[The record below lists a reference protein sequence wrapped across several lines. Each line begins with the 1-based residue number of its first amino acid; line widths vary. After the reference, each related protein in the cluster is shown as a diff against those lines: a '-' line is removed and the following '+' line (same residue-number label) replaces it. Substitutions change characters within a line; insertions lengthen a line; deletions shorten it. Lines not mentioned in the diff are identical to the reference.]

1 MRAMFPISTTLGAIV
16 ALYCSSLGQAQP
28 PANLFSPPARTLTA
42 SSRYVSATVFH
53 WYTSTGGQLSGPWR
67 PLEGRPAWTGEPDFW
82 RDQIKQI
89 MSANIDV
96 LYVHLI
102 PSSEEQRVNL
112 FEALSQM
119 RAEGYDV
126 PKVAPFLDPLI
137 TWNEQPP
144 VNLATTAGK
153 DEFVSHYIRFFEQ
166 YYSVNTDAD
175 ADKYLAQMNGRV
187 QLDTWHVH
195 LNTTNISALS
205 RNDVESRL
213 SAEFGAEHPVFN
225 AGIHMVTTAHSPTTL
240 SFTDEKLTQFEINDY
255 FIPTQTGTY
264 RSAQLKP
271 GYWDQN
277 VRNPG
282 SILMR
287 DGGTHYETAWNA
299 AVADPA
305 LRHVNIESWNE
316 YDEGSGVY
324 RANPGQPYIHPGSG
338 NASTDTWS
346 DTNDPLEY
354 IKTTAAGARTFNSVA
369 DRDAKILWHNL
380 PTRMRPGEQGD
391 FQVVVRNDGDMSWT
405 EAQQFRFGQQEFLP
419 GEVLF
424 GPGRYILDDSENEI
438 PTYGGIFRG
447 RPVTFNVHLQAPN
460 TPGVYPTHWAM
471 LQEQVTWF
479 GEALNLPIIVAVDG
493 DYNTDGVVDAT
504 DYVVWRDTRGQ
515 TGGALPADG
524 NTDGSV
530 NNADYNVWKSHF
542 GDTTGSG
549 SLNRVAVAEPS
560 TTLLLT
566 LVAAGLVYI
575 RLRRN
580 PLLGLQFARWGV
592 DNQRHPT

>member
-1 MRAMFPISTTLGAIV
+1 MRTIFPISTTLAAIV
-16 ALYCSSLGQAQP
+16 ALYCSSLAQAQP
-28 PANLFSPPARTLTA
+28 PANLFSSPARTLTT

-67 PLEGRPAWTGEPDFW
+67 PLEGRPAWTGEPAFW
-82 RDQIKQI
+82 RDQIKQM

-96 LYVHLI
+96 MYVHLI
-102 PSSEEQRVNL
+102 PSSEQQRVNL

-119 RAEGYDV
+119 RAQGYDV

-137 TWNEQPP
+137 TWNGKPP
-144 VNLATTAGK
+144 VDLATAAGR
-153 DEFVSHYIRFFEQ
+153 DEFVGQYIRFFEQ
-166 YYSVNTDAD
+166 YYSVNTDAK
-175 ADKYLAQMNGRV
+175 ADNFLAQMNGRV

-195 LNTTNISALS
+195 LNTTNIGALS

-213 SAEFGAEHPVFN
+213 SAKFGAEHPVFN

-277 VRNPG
+277 IRNPG
-282 SILMR
+282 SILPR
-287 DGGTHYETAWNA
+287 DGGTRYAAAWNSA
-299 AVADPA
+299 ISDPA
-305 LRHVNIESWNE
+305 LRHINIESWNE
-316 YDEGSGVY
+316 YDEGSGIY
-324 RANPGQPYIHPGSG
+324 RADPGAPFILPGSG
-338 NASTDTWS
+338 NPSTDTWS

-354 IKTTAAGARTFNSVA
+354 IKTTAAGARTFNSA
-369 DRDAKILWHNL
+369 PDRDARILWHNL
-380 PTRMRPGEQGD
+380 PTRMRPGEERD
-391 FQVVVRNDGDMSWT
+391 FQVVVRNDGDLSWT

-424 GPGRYILDDSENEI
+424 GPGRYLLDDSENEI

-447 RPVTFNVHLQAPN
+447 RPVTFNVHVVAPE
-460 TPGVYPTHWAM
+460 TSGRYVTHWAM

-479 GEALNLPIIVAVDG
+479 GEVLNLPIIVAIDG
-493 DYNTDGVVDAT
+493 DYNADGVVDAA
-504 DYVVWRDTRGQ
+504 DYTVWRDTRGQ
-515 TGGALPADG
+515 TGSVLAADG

-530 NNADYNVWKSHF
+530 NNADYDVWKSHF

-549 SLNRVAVAEPS
+549 SLAHTAVAEPS

-566 LVAAGLVYI
+566 LVATGLVYD
-575 RLRRN
+575 RVRRN
-580 PLLGLQFARWGV
+580 LLLGLQFARWGA